1 MNPENTWDGKRVQA
15 FSASLKSTRA
25 SAMLNELDST
35 DQEDFLNNICGKIQE
50 EEFCRILDLRKNL
63 QFSDVLI
70 QYLSNYLSLGWHL
83 AAVNAQNRV
92 NQFLD
97 FQEPKETWSEKLIE
111 LSLDGVEVNVGVR
124 TGAAS
129 GLLVI
134 EVHKEGRVF
143 PFRRN
148 DWSSECVAE
157 AGSQLEQHYYQLP
170 EGWQLPPS
178 FLLEPF
184 EVKVF
189 GEGNLV
195 MAPPSLE
202 PRTQA
207 NWRWLKPP
215 WDSAPSPPP
224 PVLRKII
231 EVTAP
236 GPDSCRSARLIP
248 SWEEIYPAIAPHPT
262 VLQALMNPA
271 PSPESYYQHL
281 LAAAGAIGLKEP
293 NVLLA
298 LLWHAPLGDAR
309 ERPQGWN
316 YLQQL
321 LNHGA
326 LAGRLQ
332 AGPPQADAPDQP
344 QATGAPIRALFQGP
358 GRGVDSRPDPP
369 PPEEDHCPRASSGP
383 TALSSDWP
391 GDPQPAPSPK
401 TSGPHQGKGESAD
414 SWQEFVRASQENLI
428 VERRRYEAMI
438 YELGKLKVWQEICKQ
453 ERRENKSLNLKLE
466 AQLSREV
473 DYLRSLLKIN
483 A

>member
-1 MNPENTWDGKRVQA
+1 
-15 FSASLKSTRA
+15 
-25 SAMLNELDST
+25 MLNELDSNE
-35 DQEDFLNNICGKIQE
+35 QEEILNNVCGKIQE

-70 QYLSNYLSLGWHL
+70 QYMSHYLSLGWHL
-83 AAVNAQNRV
+83 AAVNSQNRV

-97 FQEPKETWSEKLIE
+97 FQKPKATWSQKLIE
-111 LSLDGVEVNVGVR
+111 LSLDGIELNVGVR
-124 TGAAS
+124 TGSAS

-134 EVHKEGRVF
+134 EVQKQGRVF
-143 PFRRN
+143 PFRRG
-148 DWSSECVAE
+148 DWSSECIAE
-157 AGSQLEQHYYQLP
+157 AGAQLEQHYYELP
-170 EGWQLPPS
+170 EGWQLPAS

-215 WDSAPSPPP
+215 WDSAPSQPP

-231 EVTAP
+231 EFTAP
-236 GPDSCRSARLIP
+236 GPDSCLPAPVIP
-248 SWEEIYPAIAPHPT
+248 SWEKIYPAIAPHPT

-281 LAAAGAIGLKEP
+281 LAAAWAIGLKEP
-293 NVLLA
+293 QLLLG
-298 LLWHAPLGDAR
+298 LLWHAPFGDAR
-309 ERPQGWN
+309 ERPQGWE

-321 LNHGA
+321 LNGGV

-332 AGPPQADAPDQP
+332 GGCLQDDEPGQSP
-344 QATGAPIRALFQGP
+344 ATGERIRAIAEEP
-358 GRGVDSRPDPP
+358 VPCVDSRHSPRPVEGDY
-369 PPEEDHCPRASSGP
+369 CSRASSGH
-383 TALSSDWP
+383 TAISSDWP
-391 GDPQPAPSPK
+391 GDKQPAMSRKP
-401 TSGPHQGKGESAD
+401 SGPHHGSGESGD
-414 SWQEFVRASQENLI
+414 SWQEFIRASQENLI

-466 AQLSREV
+466 AQLAREV
-473 DYLRSLLKIN
+473 DHLRHLLKKN

>member
-1 MNPENTWDGKRVQA
+1 
-15 FSASLKSTRA
+15 
-25 SAMLNELDST
+25 MLHESDSNE
-35 DQEDFLNNICGKIQE
+35 QEDCLNNICGKIQE

-63 QFSDVLI
+63 QVSDVLI
-70 QYLSNYLSLGWHL
+70 QYMSHYLSLGWHL
-83 AAVNAQNRV
+83 AAVNSQNRV
-92 NQFLD
+92 NQSLD
-97 FQEPKETWSEKLIE
+97 FQELKETWSEKLIE
-111 LSLDGVEVNVGVR
+111 LSLDGIELNVGVR
-124 TGAAS
+124 TGSAS
-129 GLLVI
+129 GLLVL
-134 EVHKEGRVF
+134 EVHKQGRVF
-143 PFRRN
+143 PFRRG

-157 AGSQLEQHYYQLP
+157 AGAQLEQHYYELP

-178 FLLEPF
+178 FVLEPF

-195 MAPPSLE
+195 LAPPSLE

-215 WDSAPSPPP
+215 WDSAPSQPP

-231 EVTAP
+231 EFTAP
-236 GPDSCRSARLIP
+236 GPDSCLSAPVIP
-248 SWEEIYPAIAPHPT
+248 SWEKIYPAIAPHPT

-281 LAAAGAIGLKEP
+281 LAAAWAIGLKEP
-293 NVLLA
+293 HLLLA

-309 ERPQGWN
+309 ERPQGWK

-321 LNHGA
+321 LNGGV

-332 AGPPQADAPDQP
+332 GGCLQDEEPGQSP
-344 QATGAPIRALFQGP
+344 ATGERIRAIAEEP
-358 GRGVDSRPDPP
+358 VPCVDSRHSPRPVEGDY
-369 PPEEDHCPRASSGP
+369 CSRASSGY
-383 TALSSDWP
+383 TAISPDWP
-391 GDPQPAPSPK
+391 GDEQPAQSHKP
-401 TSGPHQGKGESAD
+401 SGPHHGNGESGD
-414 SWQEFVRASQENLI
+414 SWQEFVRASQGNLI

-466 AQLSREV
+466 AQLAREV
-473 DYLRSLLKIN
+473 DHLRHLLKKN

>member
-1 MNPENTWDGKRVQA
+1 
-15 FSASLKSTRA
+15 
-25 SAMLNELDST
+25 MLNELDSNE
-35 DQEDFLNNICGKIQE
+35 QEEILNNVCGKIQE

-70 QYLSNYLSLGWHL
+70 QYMSHYLSLGWHL
-83 AAVNAQNRV
+83 AAVNSQNRV

-97 FQEPKETWSEKLIE
+97 FQEPKATWSQKLIE
-111 LSLDGVEVNVGVR
+111 LSLDGIELNVGVR
-124 TGAAS
+124 TGSAS

-134 EVHKEGRVF
+134 EVQKQGRVF
-143 PFRRN
+143 PFRRG
-148 DWSSECVAE
+148 DWSSACIAE
-157 AGSQLEQHYYQLP
+157 AGAQLEQHYYELP
-170 EGWQLPPS
+170 EGWQLPAS

-215 WDSAPSPPP
+215 WDSAPSQPPA
-224 PVLRKII
+224 VLKKII
-231 EVTAP
+231 EFTAP
-236 GPDSCRSARLIP
+236 GPDSSLSALVIP
-248 SWEEIYPAIAPHPT
+248 SWEDIYPAITPHPT
-262 VLQALMNPA
+262 ILQALMNPA
-271 PSPESYYQHL
+271 PSPESYYQYL
-281 LAAAGAIGLKEP
+281 LAAARAAGINEP
-293 NVLLA
+293 ELLLG

-309 ERPQGWN
+309 ERPQGWK

-321 LNHGA
+321 LNGGV

-332 AGPPQADAPDQP
+332 GGGLQDDEPGQSQAPGERI
-344 QATGAPIRALFQGP
+344 QAIAQEP
-358 GRGVDSRPDPP
+358 GRDIESRQSSPLVEGDY
-369 PPEEDHCPRASSGP
+369 CSRASSGH
-383 TALSSDWP
+383 TAISLEWP
-391 GDPQPAPSPK
+391 GEEQPAKSHKP
-401 TSGPHQGKGESAD
+401 SGPHQGKGESID

-428 VERRRYEAMI
+428 VERRRFEAMI
-438 YELGKLKVWQEICKQ
+438 YELGKLQVWQEICKQ

-466 AQLSREV
+466 AQLAREV
-473 DYLRSLLKIN
+473 DHLRHLLKKN

>member
-1 MNPENTWDGKRVQA
+1 
-15 FSASLKSTRA
+15 
-25 SAMLNELDST
+25 MLDELNSNE
-35 DQEDFLNNICGKIQE
+35 QEDFLNNICGKIQE

-63 QFSDVLI
+63 QFSGVLI
-70 QYLSNYLSLGWHL
+70 QYMSHYLTMGWHL
-83 AAVNAQNRV
+83 AAVNSQNRV
-92 NQFLD
+92 NQRLD
-97 FQEPKETWSEKLIE
+97 FQGPKGTWSEKLIE
-111 LSLDGVEVNVGVR
+111 LSLDGIELNVGVH
-124 TGAAS
+124 TGSAS

-134 EVHKEGRVF
+134 EVQKQGRVF
-143 PFRRN
+143 PFRRK

-157 AGSQLEQHYYQLP
+157 AGAQFEQHYYALP
-170 EGWQLPPS
+170 EGWQLPAS

-215 WDSAPSPPP
+215 WDNAPSQPP

-231 EVTAP
+231 EFIAP
-236 GPDSCRSARLIP
+236 GPDSRLSAPVIP
-248 SWEEIYPAIAPHPT
+248 SWEEIYPAIAAHPT

-271 PSPESYYQHL
+271 SSPESYYKHL
-281 LAAAGAIGLKEP
+281 LAAAQAIGLREP
-293 NVLLA
+293 HLLLG

-309 ERPQGWN
+309 ERPQGWE

-321 LNHGA
+321 LNGGV

-332 AGPPQADAPDQP
+332 VGGVQDNE
-344 QATGAPIRALFQGP
+344 P
-358 GRGVDSRPDPP
+358 GQSPAVRERIKAIAQKPLNCVESRHSPP
-369 PPEEDHCPRASSGP
+369 PVEEDFGSQ
-383 TALSSDWP
+383 ALSGHNAVSLEWP
-391 GDPQPAPSPK
+391 SEEQPAKSHKP
-401 TSGPHQGKGESAD
+401 SGPHNGKGESD
-414 SWQEFVRASQENLI
+414 NSWQEFVRASQENLI

-438 YELGKLKVWQEICKQ
+438 YELGKLQVWQEICKQ

-466 AQLSREV
+466 AQLAREV
-473 DYLRSLLKIN
+473 DYLRHLLKKN